1 MRDPTT
7 IKSTK
12 TIEELMQLTK
22 ELSISGM
29 PVVDDGELMGIVTS
43 RDF

>member
-1 MRDPTT
+1 
-7 IKSTK
+7 
-12 TIEELMQLTK
+12 MQLTN

-43 RDF
+43 RDFRYADNHWIQFLQS